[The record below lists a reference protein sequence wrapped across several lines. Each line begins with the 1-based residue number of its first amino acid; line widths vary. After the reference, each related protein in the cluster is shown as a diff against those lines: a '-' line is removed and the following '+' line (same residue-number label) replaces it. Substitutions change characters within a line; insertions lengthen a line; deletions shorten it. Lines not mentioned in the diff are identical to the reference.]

1 MTSGLAEAWER
12 YWHDLPTTPGAAPWD
27 GDATAHVAE
36 HVPLFEPYF
45 ERDLPLLDI
54 GCGNGRQTLFLGTCF
69 PRVIGLD
76 VSESAVERARAG
88 YVPDNVEFRRLDL
101 LDTAA
106 VADLSAELGDAN
118 VYMRAVLHQLPPE
131 SKLAAAANLARLL
144 GERGHVFAL
153 ELTPEGRRP
162 SRLRGGRGG
171 GNSQGEAGD
180 GVRDRRRAVVRPE
193 RASPAGGGGPAPAG
207 DGTGHAAHDRPAG
220 GRQPVG
226 PSRRVRRGHPRL
238 GRRCLFGG

>member
-153 ELTPEGRRP
+153 ELTPE
-162 SRLRGGRGG
+162 
-171 GNSQGEAGD
+171 AGD
-180 GVRDRRRAVVRPE
+180 LLDSAAGEEEGIPKVKRVMGYGIVAAQWSDLNERRLLEAAGLRLLETGRVTLRTTDRLADGSPLDLPAEYAVATRA
-193 RASPAGGGGPAPAG
+193 
-207 DGTGHAAHDRPAG
+207 
-220 GRQPVG
+220 
-226 PSRRVRRGHPRL
+226 
-238 GRRCLFGG
+238 